1 MPERYDLAAM
11 RHFND
16 AVTLEEH
23 ERLANADQLFGFAAE
38 CGIKSAL
45 VASSNQNLAAKHREH
60 VDRLWG
66 LASLQSFSP
75 RFRSLIVVLR
85 ALEQPFFDWST
96 DHRYL
101 ADDVVSAEMLARHR
115 KAAKRVLASVGLTGT
130 RRKG

>member
-45 VASSNQNLAAKHREH
+45 VASSNQNLAGKHREH

-85 ALEQPFFDWST
+85 ALEQPFSDWST

-115 KAAKRVLASVGLTGT
+115 KAAKRVLGSVGLTGT